1 MKIVVTGASGH
12 VGGNLVRELV
22 GAHDVTAMVHRDLK
36 ALEEVEIETVSG
48 DVLKP
53 GSLEKAF
60 DGAEVV
66 LNLAAHISI
75 TGTDGGMVDEI
86 NVRGARNVA
95 EACMKAGVRRLVHFS
110 SVHAFCQEP
119 LDEPIDETRPLADTT
134 PAPAYDQSKARGER
148 EVLRCVEKGLDAVIV
163 NPAAVLGPHD
173 YKLSR
178 MGDVLLKLYHRKI
191 PALVPGGYDWVD
203 VRDVVDGAI
212 QAIEK
217 GRTGERYILSGHWLT
232 VSDLA
237 GVVQEVTGK
246 RKPRLSTPLILARIG
261 APFVETFSK
270 VTGTRPLYTRE
281 AIHTLV
287 GNSRFSHAKAGKE
300 LGYAPRPIRET
311 IEAIFEWFRVVGWL
325 D

>member
-1 MKIVVTGASGH
+1 M
-12 VGGNLVRELV
+12 RELA
-22 GAHDVTAMVHRDLK
+22 GAHDVTAVVHRDMK
-36 ALEEVEIETVSG
+36 ALEGVDVRTASG
-48 DVLKP
+48 DVLERS
-53 GSLEKAF
+53 SLEKAF
-60 DGAEVV
+60 DGAEIV

-95 EACMKAGVRRLVHFS
+95 EACLQTGVGRLVHFS

-119 LDEPIDETRPLADTT
+119 LDRVIDETRPLADTT

-148 EVLRCVEKGLDAVIV
+148 EVLRCVDKGLDAVIV

-178 MGDVLLKLYHRKI
+178 MGDVLLKLYHRKL

-203 VRDVVDGAI
+203 VRDIVQGTI
-212 QAIEK
+212 QAMER
-217 GRTGERYILSGHWLT
+217 GRTGERYILSGHWLA

-237 GVVQEVTGK
+237 GVVEQVTGK
-246 RKPRLSTPLILARIG
+246 RKPRLSTPLFLARIG

-287 GNSRFSHAKAGKE
+287 GNSRFSHAKASEE
-300 LGYAPRPIRET
+300 LDYEPRPIGET
-311 IEAIFEWFRVVGWL
+311 IGATFEWFGDVGWL
-325 D
+325 E